1 MRQEL
6 GYKEKSGQ
14 FTKFGQWYAD
24 RVQDTQYRNAPWCDM
39 FLAYAANKAGISD
52 YVGEFAWTPSHA
64 AWFIK
69 QGAWTQKPE
78 PGALVFFD
86 WRGGKSYK
94 GIDHVGVV
102 ERVSGTKIHTIEANV
117 DRVWLKRKTRETDK
131 VVGYGIPRMVK
142 AGSDRLEEI
151 RTTERPFVSPPRA
164 ETGHGS
170 PLDVLG
176 TPPALLAA
184 MVLMTIVLS
193 LRVSGRRRGTHR
205 RLPWPWAAPSAAQP
219 PAGTRVP
226 SPRNPLATRDQP
238 PADAKPP
245 ARDRAPA
252 REKVPSGGR
261 PPARDSASA
270 GGKTA
275 TRDNTSAG
283 GKAAARDSASA
294 GGKTAARD
302 SASAGGKARARD
314 KAPAAN
320 RSRGTTAVTDPE
332 ETQARGRAAE
342 QPQVEPHPA
351 AAPAQSARPAK
362 DRVPAGSGRSA
373 TKHSTPAR
381 RKPYDPS

>member
-39 FLAYAANKAGISD
+39 FLAWAADKAGLTN

-69 QGAWTQKPE
+69 QGAWTQRPE

-102 ERVSGTKIHTIEANV
+102 ERVDGKKIHTIEANV

-131 VVGYGIPRMVK
+131 VVGYGIPRLVK
-142 AGSDRLEEI
+142 AEAEKLDEI
-151 RTTERPFVSPPRA
+151 RSTERPFVSPPRSQI
-164 ETGHGS
+164 GQGS

-184 MVLMTIVLS
+184 MVLLTIVLS

-205 RLPWPWAAPSAAQP
+205 RLAWLWRRRWNAPTAEKSRARGQAP
-219 PAGTRVP
+219 IRHNPATPGE
-226 SPRNPLATRDQP
+226 
-238 PADAKPP
+238 PP
-245 ARDRAPA
+245 ARERVPA
-252 REKVPSGGR
+252 GE
-261 PPARDSASA
+261 
-270 GGKTA
+270 
-275 TRDNTSAG
+275 
-283 GKAAARDSASA
+283 
-294 GGKTAARD
+294 
-302 SASAGGKARARD
+302 
-314 KAPAAN
+314 KAPAGAAKKPAVARQSGQPP
-320 RSRGTTAVTDPE
+320 RS
-332 ETQARGRAAE
+332 
-342 QPQVEPHPA
+342 
-351 AAPAQSARPAK
+351 
-362 DRVPAGSGRSA
+362 RVPAGSGHAA
-373 TKHSTPAR
+373 TLHPTPKR
-381 RKPYDPS
+381 RKPYEPS